1 MKSRISLFNWG
12 VSKNLLR
19 RCWPLW
25 SAYLGVAILLL
36 PAEVA
41 NRIAN
46 IDSVT
51 RNGNRYVLNA
61 GIDLAYAAVFVGII
75 AAMTMFS
82 YLYSAKSSG
91 MMCSL
96 PLRRETVFFTA

>member
-36 PAEVA
+36 PANVA
-41 NRIAN
+41 NRIVN
-46 IDSVT
+46 IDIVT
-51 RNGNRYVLNA
+51 RNGNRYVLNS
-61 GIDLAYAAVFVGII
+61 GIDLAYVAVFVGII
-75 AAMTMFS
+75 AAMTIQTGDS
-82 YLYSAKSSG
+82 DRKATNKKVIIEIIT
-91 MMCSL
+91 
-96 PLRRETVFFTA
+96 PI